1 MDIAANDGLISRY
14 APRRLRRRRLVR
26 PVSCLVCALF
36 LAFTLPARAAVR
48 FDVFLGYDGILP
60 EASWFPVVCEVFNDG
75 PSFNAIFELSPGQY
89 SQGQSRVMVVEL
101 PTGTLKR
108 FSVPVF
114 SSARSTYS
122 WDARLLDERGKVR
135 AESLGVRMRKQN
147 QWRIPLVGAV
157 TRSAG
162 GLPAL
167 PEIKVRAN
175 DLQPGVAR
183 LQPALFPDN
192 PIALEGLDAIYLHSE
207 KALELKVN
215 QVNALLAWLHGGG
228 HLIVGIE
235 QVIHLTGND
244 WLRRLLPCD
253 LASLTTVPTHP
264 ELQQWLQST
273 RRYDGRDYSFSDAPV
288 PTTGTRK
295 PTSRSS
301 SPIINPYAKLAEDAT
316 FEREPLQVAVGSLRD
331 GAVLMGSSESP
342 LAITAK
348 RGRGQIT
355 VLTFSPELEPFLSW
369 KNRSH
374 FWAKLVDVP
383 PELYA
388 SDQYNR
394 YGGQSI
400 DGVFGAMIDS
410 KQVRKLPVGWLLLLL
425 VGYLAV
431 IGPLDQYWLK
441 KINRQMLTWLT
452 FPAYVACFSILIYVI
467 GYKLRAGESEWNEL
481 HIVDVLPLGEQADLR
496 GRTYGSIYSPVNA
509 KYKLASEEP
518 FATLRGEF
526 LGNYHRGGMDVSR
539 ANVEQKGNSFLAEVS
554 VPVWTSQLFLSD
566 WWRQGATP
574 LKVSVTSDGSHW
586 QVQVE
591 NRLETELTRA
601 KLVID
606 NSVLDLGEVPRN
618 QTKTFQVAR
627 NSGTPL
633 QSFVVQYAGNFEHAV
648 NQRQSAFGNERAAQ
662 IQDVAHGTMAVS
674 FISQFHQANQYGHQ
688 QRFITPPGLDLA
700 PLVERGDAV
709 LLAWAENY
717 ALAKGL
723 NRFSPRRSD
732 RDTLLRVVVPV
743 K

>member
-1 MDIAANDGLISRY
+1 MDIAAYRSPSTCGLLK
-14 APRRLRRRRLVR
+14 PRRRRFVR
-26 PVSCLVCALF
+26 SIFCAFCALLF
-36 LAFTLPARAAVR
+36 SLSLPARAALR

-75 PSFNAIFELSPGQY
+75 PSFNAVFELSPGQY
-89 SQGQSRVMVVEL
+89 SQGQSRAMVVEL

-135 AESLGVRMRKQN
+135 AETLGIRMRKQN
-147 QWRIPLVGAV
+147 QWRIPLIGAV
-157 TRSAG
+157 TRTAG
-162 GLPAL
+162 GLPVL
-167 PEIKVRAN
+167 PEIRTRQN
-175 DLQPGVAR
+175 DLQPSVAR

-192 PIALEGLDAIYLHSE
+192 PIALEGLDAVYLNSE
-207 KALELKVN
+207 KALDLKVN

-228 HLIVGIE
+228 HLIVGLE
-235 QVIHLTGND
+235 QIIHLTGNE
-244 WLRRLLPCD
+244 WLRRLLPGD
-253 LASLTTVPTHP
+253 FTTLSTVQSHP
-264 ELQQWLQST
+264 QLQEWLRSA

-288 PTTGTRK
+288 APTSSRK
-295 PTSRSS
+295 PALRSS
-301 SPIINPYAKLAEDAT
+301 PSSSVNPYAKLADDSK
-316 FEREPLQVAVGSLRD
+316 FEQEPLQLAIGSVRD
-331 GAVLMGSSESP
+331 GAVLMGPTESP
-342 LAITAK
+342 LAIVAK

-388 SDQYNR
+388 SEQYNR

-452 FPAYVACFSILIYVI
+452 FPAYVACFSVLIYII

-496 GRTYGSIYSPVNA
+496 GRTYASIYSPVNA
-509 KYKLASEEP
+509 KYKMASEEP

-526 LGNYHRGGMDVSR
+526 LGNYNRGGIDASR

-554 VPVWTSQLFLSD
+554 VPVWTSQLFVSD

-574 LKVSVTSDGSHW
+574 LKVSVTPDGAQW

-591 NRLETELTRA
+591 NRLETTLTKA
-601 KLVID
+601 KLVIE
-606 NSVLDLGEVPRN
+606 NSILDLGEVPRHE
-618 QTKTFQVAR
+618 TKTFQVAR
-627 NSGTPL
+627 SSGTPL
-633 QSFVVQYAGNFEHAV
+633 QSFVVQYAGNFEQAV

-662 IQDVAHGTMAVS
+662 IQDVPNGTMAIS
-674 FISQFHQANQYGHQ
+674 FISQFHQTTQHGYY

-717 ALAKGL
+717 APAKGL

-732 RDTLLRVVVPV
+732 RDTLLRVAVPI

>member
-1 MDIAANDGLISRY
+1 MDTVARWLILKLEQVGHWWPRFSRRILSLILLGLVTS
-14 APRRLRRRRLVR
+14 
-26 PVSCLVCALF
+26 LF
-36 LAFTLPARAAVR
+36 PARAAVR

-60 EASWFPVVCEVFNDG
+60 EGSWFPVVCEVLNDG
-75 PSFNAIFELSPGQY
+75 PSFNAVFEFAPGQY
-89 SQGQSRVMVVEL
+89 SQGQSRAMVVEL

-114 SSARSTYS
+114 SSSRSVYS
-122 WDARLLDERGKVR
+122 WDARLLDEKGRVR
-135 AESLGVRMRKQN
+135 AENLGIRMRKQN

-157 TRSAG
+157 ARTAG

-167 PEIKVRAN
+167 AEIKVKQT
-175 DLQPGVAR
+175 DLQPSVAR

-192 PIALEGLDAIYLHSE
+192 PIALEGLDALYLNSE
-207 KALELKVN
+207 KALDLKVN

-228 HLIVGIE
+228 HLIVGVE
-235 QVIHLTGND
+235 QIIHLTGND
-244 WLRRLLPCD
+244 WLRKLLPCD
-253 LASLTTVPTHP
+253 LTSLTPIQTHT
-264 ELQQWLQST
+264 EFQEWLRSN
-273 RRYDGRDYSFSDAPV
+273 RRNDGRDYSFGETLPTTQGTRRTAGRPAPV
-288 PTTGTRK
+288 AI
-295 PTSRSS
+295 S
-301 SPIINPYAKLAEDAT
+301 NPYSKLTDDSK
-316 FEREPLQVAVGSLRD
+316 FEEESMQVAVGSMRD
-331 GAVLMGSSESP
+331 GHVLMGSSATP

-374 FWAKLVDVP
+374 FWSKLVDVP
-383 PELYA
+383 PELFA
-388 SDQYNR
+388 SEQYTR

-452 FPAYVACFSILIYVI
+452 FPAYVACFSVLIYVI

-481 HIVDVLPLGEQADLR
+481 HVVDVLPLGEHADMR
-496 GRTYGSIYSPVNA
+496 GRTFGSIYSPVNA
-509 KYKLASEEP
+509 RYKLASDQP

-526 LGNYHRGGMDVSR
+526 LGNFYRGGAEASR
-539 ANVEQKGNSFLAEVS
+539 ANVEQKGNSFAAEIS
-554 VPVWTSQLFLSD
+554 VPVWTSQLFVSD
-566 WWRQGATP
+566 WWRQDTVP
-574 LKVSVTSDGSHW
+574 LKVSVTPDGSQW

-591 NRLETELTRA
+591 NRLETSLTKL
-601 KLVID
+601 KLVIE
-606 NSVLDLGEVPRN
+606 NSVLDLGDLPAK
-618 QTKTFQVAR
+618 QTRVFRPAK

-633 QSFVVQYAGNFEHAV
+633 QTFVLQHAGNFEHAV
-648 NQRQSAFGNERAAQ
+648 NQRQTAFGDERAAQ
-662 IQDVAHGTMAVS
+662 IQDIPHGTMAVS
-674 FISQFHQANQYGHQ
+674 FISQYHQSNQYGQ
-688 QRFITPPGLDLA
+688 YQRFITPPGLDLA
-700 PLVERGDAV
+700 PLIERGDAV
-709 LLAWAENY
+709 LLAWADNY
-717 ALAKGL
+717 APIKAM

-732 RDTLLRVVVPV
+732 RDTLLRVAIPI